1 MSRRADAAAPAV
13 PAASV
18 GRAIV
23 ALPDD
28 DALFHDPVHDGAT
41 DPTVIRHHA
50 TGEWWMF
57 YTQRRASV
65 DEPGVAWVHGSRIGV
80 ARSADGLAWR
90 YAGTVDDLR
99 FDGGPEPDRA
109 QTHWAPEVVFDGRRY
124 RMYLTVIDGI
134 PDRWEG
140 HARRIVEYVSDDL
153 ARWTVVGEVPLGSDR
168 VIDACVARCPD
179 GLWRMWVKDEADGS
193 TTWTAASPDLGPG
206 SWRVEGRAIGGRP
219 HEGPNAFELGG
230 WWWMLIDEWRGMGVF
245 RSPDAVTWERQG
257 GPDDVILGAP
267 GRRRGDATF
276 GRHGDV
282 VVDGGRALLYYFTH
296 PHWDGSE
303 LGSTDAASARRSAIF
318 AAPLRVEHG
327 VLVCERDAP
336 LLPLGSQAG

>member
-1 MSRRADAAAPAV
+1 MSGRAAASA
-13 PAASV
+13 
-18 GRAIV
+18 GRV
-23 ALPDD
+23 ELPDD

-41 DPTVIRHHA
+41 DPAVIRHHE

-80 ARSADGLAWR
+80 ARSADGEAWR
-90 YAGTVDDLR
+90 YSGTVDDLR
-99 FDGGPEPDRA
+99 LGAGTGPEWA
-109 QTHWAPEVVFDGRRY
+109 ETHWAPEVIHDGERY

-153 ARWTVVGEVPLGSDR
+153 ERWRLVGDIPLSSDR

-179 GLWRMWVKDEADGS
+179 GLWRMWVKDEADDS
-193 TTWTAASPDLGPG
+193 TTWVAASADLAPG

-219 HEGPNAFELGG
+219 HEGPNVFELGG
-230 WWWMLIDEWRGMGVF
+230 WWWMLVDEWRGMGVH
-245 RSPDAVTWERQG
+245 RSADAIRWTRQG
-257 GPDDVILGAP
+257 GPDDVILGEP

-282 VVDGGRALLYYFTH
+282 VVEGDRAVLFYFTH

-303 LGSTDAASARRSAIF
+303 LGSTDAAAARPSAVF
-318 AAPLRVEHG
+318 AAPLAVVDG
-327 VLVCERDAP
+327 VLVCDRDARSA
-336 LLPLGSQAG
+336 PLGA

>member
-1 MSRRADAAAPAV
+1 MTAGAHPGIVDAATA
-13 PAASV
+13 
-18 GRAIV
+18 
-23 ALPDD
+23 D

-41 DPTVIRHHA
+41 DPTVIRHQV

-65 DEPGVAWVHGSRIGV
+65 DGPGVAWVHGSRIGV
-80 ARSADGLAWR
+80 ARSADGDRWR
-90 YAGTVDDLR
+90 YSGTLDDLR
-99 FDGGPEPDRA
+99 LGGGPSTAWDE
-109 QTHWAPEVVFDGRRY
+109 THWAPEVIHDGERY

-140 HARRIVEYVSDDL
+140 HSRRIVEYESDDL
-153 ARWTVVGEVPLGSDR
+153 ERWRLVGDIPLSSDR
-168 VIDACVARCPD
+168 VIDACVAHCPD
-179 GLWRMWVKDEADGS
+179 GLWRMWFKDEADGS
-193 TTWTAASPDLGPG
+193 TTWVASSPDLAPR

-219 HEGPNAFELGG
+219 HEGPNVFELGG
-230 WWWMLIDEWRGMGVF
+230 WWWMLVDEWRGMGVF
-245 RSPDAVTWERQG
+245 RSRDAVRWVRQG

-282 VVDGGRALLYYFTH
+282 VVEGGRGILFYFTH

-303 LGSTDAASARRSAIF
+303 LGPTDAASARLSAVF
-318 AAPLRVEHG
+318 AAPLTVEDG
-327 VLVCERDAP
+327 VLRCDRDAAP
-336 LLPLGSQAG
+336 HLGSITN